1 MEDDQSGSLWSQ
13 ISGLCLRGKY
23 EGRELTMFASSFS
36 TFGEMKSRPAVLFLE
51 KPEKGKAQSHYK
63 GYFEDRSRIGIFG
76 TVATDNL
83 MDAKDKIYG
92 LRTENAQLALPVTAF
107 ADQSAQLVN
116 LDGKYILVISDGKSE
131 VAAFKIPIN
140 KGAPLDLKLSEG
152 KIIVSKMG
160 EDRRLFTFVGREQ
173 ISGEA
178 VEPFPV
184 VTAFW
189 FAWKAF
195 FPMSDIYED

>member
-131 VAAFKIPIN
+131 VAAFEIPTIGD
-140 KGAPLDLKLSEG
+140 KKLSLKYSGES
-152 KIIVSKMG
+152 IILSEAG
-160 EDRRLFTFVGREQ
+160 GGSALFTFVGLEQ
-173 ISGEA
+173 ASGEA

-195 FPMSDIYED
+195 FPMSDIY